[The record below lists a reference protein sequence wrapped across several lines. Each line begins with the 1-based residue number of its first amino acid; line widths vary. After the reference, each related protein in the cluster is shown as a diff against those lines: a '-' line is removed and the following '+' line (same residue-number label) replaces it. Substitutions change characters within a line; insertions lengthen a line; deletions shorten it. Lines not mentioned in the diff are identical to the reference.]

1 MQIQKDFDYYH
12 NLHRTVTD
20 ALLHLL
26 FQVSASPRF
35 VPTAK
40 RNEILVKY
48 LKTKAKDKHLV
59 NIKKDIKLM
68 LNIARNRNG
77 NLEMRLYQLNEKA
90 NNTQVAGA
98 ERLYSLLTYLYDE
111 HGIESRLFEE
121 GSEPEPEILYMLGDH
136 IEHCFD
142 SDNQQIAPLSMLIQ
156 SESAPQ
162 LEAIIK
168 QQGWFSA
175 EMKEW
180 NEATYQAHLV
190 LHPNS

>member
-1 MQIQKDFDYYH
+1 MQIRKDFEYYH
-12 NLHRTVTD
+12 NLHHTVTH

-26 FQVSASPRF
+26 CQVSASQRY

-48 LKTKAKDKHLV
+48 LKAKTKNRHLA

-68 LNIARNRNG
+68 LNIARTRNG

-90 NNTQVAGA
+90 NNTKIEGA

-142 SDNQQIAPLSMLIQ
+142 NDNQQIAPLSMLIQ

-162 LEAIIK
+162 LESIIK

-175 EMKEW
+175 EIKEW

-190 LHPNS
+190 LHPL

>member
-1 MQIQKDFDYYH
+1 MQIRKDFEYYN
-12 NLHRTVTD
+12 NLHHTVTH

-26 FQVSASPRF
+26 CQVSASQRY
-35 VPTAK
+35 VPTSK

-48 LKTKAKDKHLV
+48 LKAKTKDRHLA

-68 LNIARNRNG
+68 LNVARSRNG
-77 NLEMRLYQLNEKA
+77 NLEMKLYQLNKKA
-90 NNTQVAGA
+90 NNTKIEGA

-142 SDNQQIAPLSMLIQ
+142 TDNQQIAPLSMLIQ

-180 NEATYQAHLV
+180 NEATFQAHIV
-190 LHPNS
+190 LHPLS

>member
-1 MQIQKDFDYYH
+1 MQIQKDFEYYH
-12 NLHRTVTD
+12 NLHRTVTH

-26 FQVSASPRF
+26 CHVSASQRY
-35 VPTAK
+35 VPTVK

-48 LKTKAKDKHLV
+48 LKSKAKDKHLA

-68 LNIARNRNG
+68 LNIARTRNG

-90 NNTQVAGA
+90 NKTQVAGA

-121 GSEPEPEILYMLGDH
+121 GSEPEPDILYMLGDH

-142 SDNQQIAPLSMLIQ
+142 TDNQQIAPLSMLIQ

>member
-1 MQIQKDFDYYH
+1 MQIRKDFDYYH
-12 NLHRTVTD
+12 NLHQTVTH

-26 FQVSASPRF
+26 CCVSDSQRY
-35 VPTAK
+35 VPTSK

-48 LKTKAKDKHLV
+48 LKAKTKDRSLV

-68 LNIARNRNG
+68 LNVARSRNG
-77 NLEMRLYQLNEKA
+77 NLELKLYRLNEKA
-90 NNTQVAGA
+90 NNTKIEGV

-111 HGIESRLFEE
+111 HGIESRLFEK
-121 GSEPEPEILYMLGDH
+121 GSNQEPEILYMLGDH

-142 SDNQQIAPLSMLIQ
+142 KDNQQTAPLSMLIQ

-162 LEAIIK
+162 LEKIIK

-180 NEATYQAHLV
+180 NEATFEAHIILY
-190 LHPNS
+190 PIS